1 MKMVIRDWRFVDEKR
16 RVLVT
21 LGFLFVATL
30 ILCTCTNG
38 LAQNGYNNEMNGR
51 ARSVEARK
59 VFVRSKALLVR
70 GAVVEEKLLKR
81 PEFNQLGLAITRDE
95 SNADII
101 LELRHDVLTKYVYSA
116 VDTRTQAVL
125 AGGKVSSLGGTVAGK
140 VAKRFLKQLAQGR
153 P

>member
-1 MKMVIRDWRFVDEKR
+1 MKTMICDWRSVDKKR
-16 RVLVT
+16 RALVM
-21 LGFLFVATL
+21 LGFFFVATL
-30 ILCTCTNG
+30 LLCTCTNG
-38 LAQNGYNNEMNGR
+38 LAQNGYNSEMNGR
-51 ARSVEARK
+51 ARSVETRK

-70 GAVVEEKLLKR
+70 AAVVEEKLLKR
-81 PEFNQLGLAITRDE
+81 PEFNQLGLALTRDE

-116 VDTRTQAVL
+116 VDARTQTVL